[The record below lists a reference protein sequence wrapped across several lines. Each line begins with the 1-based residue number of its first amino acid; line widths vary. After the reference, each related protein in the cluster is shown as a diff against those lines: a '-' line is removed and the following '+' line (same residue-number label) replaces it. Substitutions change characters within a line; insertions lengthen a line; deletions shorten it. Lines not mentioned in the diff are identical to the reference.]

1 MVIGFEPDLRS
12 WKELQTASNES
23 YRVLNT
29 ALYRE
34 PAELELFLTREPGN
48 SSIYRPNRQLL
59 DEFPDSVRFDILD
72 TATLRA
78 DTLDS
83 QLKANGIHDVDFI
96 KLDTQ
101 GSELPIL
108 EGAQSVLETSVFGV
122 EAEVIL
128 VPIYHELPLFFE
140 LDAFL
145 GSKGFVLFDFRP
157 VYWKRAI
164 GRKLR
169 HPKGQLIYGDVL
181 YFKAL
186 KPFIRGLGPET
197 ADRKAKVFQAVQ
209 VCMAYRLLDY
219 ALALVDA
226 LPDFDRS
233 ERLLLERLVKRA
245 QRRADTIPGGRFLR
259 KVTARLAKS
268 MGADYNVRGSSRT
281 VGSGSTLG
289 S

>member
-34 PAELELFLTREPGN
+34 PAELELFLTRKPGK
-48 SSIYRPNRQLL
+48 SSIYRPNRQLV

-72 TATLRA
+72 TATVRA

-83 QLKANGIHDVDFI
+83 QLKANGIYDVDFI

-108 EGAQSVLETSVFGV
+108 EGAQSVLETTFGV
-122 EAEVIL
+122 EAEVHL
-128 VPIYHELPLFFE
+128 APIYHALPLFFE

-145 GSKGFVLFDFRP
+145 RSKGFSLFDFRP
-157 VYWKRAI
+157 VYWKRA
-164 GRKLR
+164 GGGKLR
-169 HPKGQLIYGDVL
+169 HPKGQLIHGDAL

-186 KPFIRGLGPET
+186 KPFIRGLGPES

-259 KVTARLAKS
+259 KATARLAKS
-268 MGADYNVRGSSRT
+268 LGADYDVRGSWRT